1 MSHKIQ
7 NYLGIAIIAG
17 IIMVGVSA
25 LSYASYY
32 GKSIEPGSYRSFS
45 ASGEGKVVGVPDV
58 AQFSFSVI
66 TEGGTDIAKLQT
78 ENTNKINKII
88 AFVKS
93 KGVEAK
99 DIETQNYDLSP
110 RYQNYSCGPVIY
122 NEAYPGSG
130 SSSVMPPK
138 ECPPAKIVGYT
149 ITQSVSVKVRDF
161 TKTGEILA
169 GAVANGANSTSS
181 LSFKIDD
188 PTELRNQARAEAIAK
203 AKANAKSI
211 ASAGGFRLGRLLS
224 IDEGGYFPYYK
235 ESVGRS
241 YDAAGGIAATPAPSI
256 EPGSDDIVV
265 TVTLRYEID

>member
-1 MSHKIQ
+1 MNHKIQ
-7 NYLGIAIIAG
+7 NYLGIAIIAA
-17 IIMVGVSA
+17 ILMVGVSA

-99 DIETQNYDLSP
+99 DIETQNYDLQP
-110 RYQNYSCGPVIY
+110 RYQHYNCAPVY
-122 NEAYPGSG
+122 RPLSEGGSK
-130 SSSVMPPK
+130 V
-138 ECPPAKIVGYT
+138 CPPAEIVGYT

-169 GAVANGANSTSS
+169 GVVANGANSTSN

-235 ESVGRS
+235 ESVGRG